1 MLAES
6 EHITNEPYQNSK
18 LVRPLVKWVGGKRQ
32 LMSDLKREMPSSFE
46 AYYEPFIGGAALLMS
61 LQPKKAFISDMNS
74 ELVNLYRVV
83 KNNPEELIST
93 LNMHRNEEEYFY
105 EVRAQDRDPNV
116 WINLTDI
123 DKAARLIYLNR
134 TCFNGLYRVNNAGE
148 FNAPFGHYKKPRI
161 VDPVTINAV
170 SRFFQENDI
179 TILEG
184 DFQASVTTA
193 KSGDFVYFDPPYD
206 PVSSSAN
213 FTGYAK
219 GGFDRDEQKRLRD
232 TAKHLADNGVN
243 VLLSN
248 SSTDFIREIYSD
260 PVFRIVNVKARRAVN
275 SVGADRGEVDEVL
288 IRTYKK

>member
-6 EHITNEPYQNSK
+6 EQITNEPYQNSK

-32 LMSDLKREMPSSFE
+32 LMSDLRREMPSSFE

-61 LQPKKAFISDMNS
+61 LQPQKAFISDMNR
-74 ELVNLYRVV
+74 ELVNLYRIV
-83 KNNPEELIST
+83 KNEPDALISA
-93 LNMHRNEEEYFY
+93 LNNHRNEEEYFY
-105 EVRAQDRDPNV
+105 EVRAQDRDPDLWLSLSNV
-116 WINLTDI
+116 
-123 DKAARLIYLNR
+123 DKAARLIFLNR
-134 TCFNGLYRVNNAGE
+134 TCFNGLYRVNNSGE
-148 FNAPFGHYKKPRI
+148 FNAPYGHYKNPRI

-170 SRFFQENDI
+170 SQYFQRNEV

-184 DFQASVTTA
+184 DFQASITSA
-193 KSGDFVYFDPPYD
+193 EHGDFVYFDPPYD

-213 FTGYAK
+213 FTGYSR
-219 GGFDRDEQKRLRD
+219 GGFDRSEQERLRD
-232 TAKHLADNGVN
+232 TAKHLADKGVN

-248 SSTDFIREIYSD
+248 SSTEFIRDVYSD